1 MKLKFLVLVFCQ
13 SKNNQVKYIPK
24 FIVCQDFGLH
34 QQLTA
39 ATVHGLQFD
48 QANYCVAVKL
58 QFSVCLSVIKL
69 TTLVMMVIDKYW
81 CYLFTFQGHHYLE
94 LSFASSVNFSFY
106 VAHIIEAHPN
116 KFTVGMLETPLRVGV
131 PFQVN

>member
-1 MKLKFLVLVFCQ
+1 M
-13 SKNNQVKYIPK
+13 
-24 FIVCQDFGLH
+24 
-34 QQLTA
+34 
-39 ATVHGLQFD
+39 
-48 QANYCVAVKL
+48 AVKL

-81 CYLFTFQGHHYLE
+81 CYLFTFQGHHYFE
-94 LSFASSVNFSFY
+94 RSFSSSVNFSFY

-131 PFQVN
+131 PFQVNQ